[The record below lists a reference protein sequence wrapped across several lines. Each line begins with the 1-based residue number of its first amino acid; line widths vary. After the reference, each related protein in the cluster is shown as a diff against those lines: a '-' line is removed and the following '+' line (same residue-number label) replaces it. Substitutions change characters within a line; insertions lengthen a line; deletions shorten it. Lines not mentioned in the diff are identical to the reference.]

1 MGKTNS
7 TLGPL
12 VRPGAAPSHL
22 MPKLVSRNSP
32 VSPQGSKEY
41 LHTPGSARSSNENL
55 MRVKPYQSAKNQ
67 ASNPLQ
73 RAQASAATP
82 RFPSSVPGT
91 PRSMP
96 ALPRDPIAT
105 PRRVLTGDGETFRV
119 RGEGIAQTARRP
131 ATNLSWGHES
141 QQSAKG
147 IQQSKDDGQVLVI
160 DKMEHEILQDENALK
175 RRFLEKNEAKM
186 PSFQD
191 IFRKADVNKMGSIG
205 REELA
210 LALEKVD
217 FDADPQ
223 VIEHLLTTRASDK
236 ERLSFHD
243 FMRFFDDRS
252 GNMCLLKRPPP
263 EMRAFGDCSKMTHL
277 WLPVKAEAGSREVGT
292 LNDVLVCIFHPLT
305 HFHDAK
311 LARRQHTVFALFLTF
326 TAVMLQESDKIED
339 GHMSE
344 RLDGN
349 FSGVQYNILNFN
361 SSPPIPKTLVVP
373 LKKRVTLFSSH
384 PSGRRVSFD
393 HGDTPWN
400 VVSMRTP
407 RTNKRTTFNGKGV
420 LDNSWGGDSWRR
432 QTLTTNVPVFN
443 VLIQTRTRLSKHTH
457 TVYTQSSHLSL
468 QRSHISEVWSRMLCP
483 CSHLCM

>member
-1 MGKTNS
+1 MPLRKMSSPRRTMARASMGKTNS

-243 FMRFFDDRS
+243 FMRFFDDRA
-252 GNMCLLKRPPP
+252 GNMLLLKRASGKQPK
-263 EMRAFGDCSKMTHL
+263 GDFSNMTHL
-277 WLPVKAEAGSREVGT
+277 WLPTKPEVVGCKTYGT
-292 LNDVLVCIFHPLT
+292 LNDVLV
-305 HFHDAK
+305 
-311 LARRQHTVFALFLTF
+311 
-326 TAVMLQESDKIED
+326 S
-339 GHMSE
+339 
-344 RLDGN
+344 
-349 FSGVQYNILNFN
+349 
-361 SSPPIPKTLVVP
+361 
-373 LKKRVTLFSSH
+373 TLFPSSG
-384 PSGRRVSFD
+384 SSCSF
-393 HGDTPWN
+393 
-400 VVSMRTP
+400 
-407 RTNKRTTFNGKGV
+407 
-420 LDNSWGGDSWRR
+420 
-432 QTLTTNVPVFN
+432 
-443 VLIQTRTRLSKHTH
+443 
-457 TVYTQSSHLSL
+457 
-468 QRSHISEVWSRMLCP
+468 
-483 CSHLCM
+483 